1 MSTSLHSP
9 QLSVDHRPLV
19 GAEARQWAMAAHVGS
34 FVAAWVALG
43 VLCPIIVALARGH
56 DRFVRH
62 HAYESLNFQV
72 NALLWIVLS
81 VVLMPVLI
89 GFVLIA
95 CVGLWYLAFVLRAGL
110 AANRGEWYRYPLIF
124 RLFRP

>member
-1 MSTSLHSP
+1 MHP
-9 QLSVDHRPLV
+9 SVDHHPLV
-19 GAEARQWAMAAHVGS
+19 GAEARQWGMAAHIGS

-89 GFVLIA
+89 GFALIA
-95 CVGLWYLAFVLRAGL
+95 VVGLWYLAFVLRAGL
-110 AANRGEWYRYPLIF
+110 AANRGEWYRYPLIVRF
-124 RLFRP
+124 FRP